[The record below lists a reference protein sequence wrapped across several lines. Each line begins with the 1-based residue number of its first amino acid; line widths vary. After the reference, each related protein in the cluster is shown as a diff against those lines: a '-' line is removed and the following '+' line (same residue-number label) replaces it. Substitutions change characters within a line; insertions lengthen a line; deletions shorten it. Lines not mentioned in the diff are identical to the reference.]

1 MKGAL
6 TVKMKLINYYTIC
19 KNENL
24 TPFIK
29 DVLKND
35 FPFFDANFINL
46 LNERFVM
53 KKGLLYLNWTVAPFE
68 NMVFSEINTHV
79 LDNISTALITDKYH
93 LMGLYESMNYSY
105 DPIENYS
112 MTEEEKINNSI
123 NLTMDYGKEKT
134 VTKNQVNAMDS
145 SIASDSDNST
155 IESDPKQDTTK
166 NIVDGKRT
174 LTRKGNIGVTTSQ
187 QMIESQRQ
195 VVKLNLMDEI
205 IKEMTTFILEGIH

>member
-1 MKGAL
+1 
-6 TVKMKLINYYTIC
+6 MKLINYYTIC
-19 KNENL
+19 KSENL
-24 TPFIK
+24 VPFIK
-29 DVLKND
+29 DSIKNE
-35 FPFFDANFINL
+35 FPFFDTNFINL

-68 NMVFSEINTHV
+68 NMDFSEINTHV

-93 LMGLYESMNYSY
+93 LMGLYESMNYNY

-112 MTEEEKINNSI
+112 MTEEEKINNSV
-123 NLTMDYGKEKT
+123 NSTMNYGKEKT

-145 SIASDSDNST
+145 SIAGDSDNST
-155 IESDPKQDTTK
+155 MESDSKQDTT
-166 NIVDGKRT
+166 NNMTAGTRI

-195 VVKLNLMDEI
+195 IVKLNLMDEI
-205 IKEMTTFILEGIH
+205 IKEMTTFILEGIY

>member
-1 MKGAL
+1 ME
-6 TVKMKLINYYTIC
+6 MKLINYYTIC

-29 DVLKND
+29 DSVKNE
-35 FPFFDANFINL
+35 FPFFDGNFINL

-68 NMVFSEINTHV
+68 NMSFSEINTFV
-79 LDNISTALITDKYH
+79 LDDISTALITDKYH
-93 LMGLYESMNYSY
+93 LLGLYESMNYKY

-112 MTEEEKINNSI
+112 MIEEEKVDNLVNS
-123 NLTMDYGKEKT
+123 TMNYGKEKT
-134 VTKNQVNAMDS
+134 ITKNQVNAMDS
-145 SIASDSDNST
+145 SIASDTDNST
-155 IESDPKQDTTK
+155 VESDSKQDTT
-166 NIVDGKRT
+166 NNVTDGKRT

-195 VVKLNLMDEI
+195 VVKMNLMDEI
-205 IKEMTTFILEGIH
+205 INEMTKFILVGIY

>member
-1 MKGAL
+1 
-6 TVKMKLINYYTIC
+6 MKLINYYTIC

-29 DVLKND
+29 DSLKNY
-35 FPFFDANFINL
+35 FPFLDANFINL
-46 LNERFVM
+46 LNQRFVM

-93 LMGLYESMNYSY
+93 LIGLYESMNYNY

-112 MTEEEKINNSI
+112 MTEEEEINNSI
-123 NLTMDYGKEKT
+123 NLTMNYGKEKT

-145 SIASDSDNST
+145 SIAGDSDNST
-155 IESDPKQDTTK
+155 MESDSKQDTT
-166 NIVDGKRT
+166 NNVTAGTRT

-205 IKEMTTFILEGIH
+205 IKEMTTFILEGIY